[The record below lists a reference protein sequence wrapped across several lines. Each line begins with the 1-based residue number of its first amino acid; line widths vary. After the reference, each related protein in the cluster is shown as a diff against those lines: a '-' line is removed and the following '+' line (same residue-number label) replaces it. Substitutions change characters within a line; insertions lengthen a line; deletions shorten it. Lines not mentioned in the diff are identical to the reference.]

1 MKKTALIV
9 GSSGLVGKELL
20 DLCLKSEVYEKVIT
34 PVRAP
39 LSIEN
44 EKLIQLIIDFEMP
57 PWDQLFPVDHVYC
70 CLGTTIKKAGSKN
83 NFRKTRWFC

>member
-44 EKLIQLIIDFEMP
+44 EKLIELIIDFEIPTGNPLLIIFGKNMKVEKYKY
-57 PWDQLFPVDHVYC
+57 LC
-70 CLGTTIKKAGSKN
+70 EMLRTIKN
-83 NFRKTRWFC
+83 NME